1 MRPETQGLLEQAKL
15 TDKASALALAA
26 EALTTELLFAMKTVG
41 IKKSEEAISA
51 LKKTDL
57 DKLLVRSMALGK
69 VSHISVRNELDRL
82 TKALGRRELSA
93 QELKAGILAF
103 DESAQRIALS
113 TTKGLSFKYPTVAN
127 RARDSLITFARSL
140 HR

>member
-1 MRPETQGLLEQAKL
+1 MMAETQTFLEQAK
-15 TDKASALALAA
+15 TVDKAQALALAA
-26 EALTTELLFAMKTVG
+26 DALTTELLNAMKTVG
-41 IKKSEEAISA
+41 VKRSEDAIGA
-51 LKKTDL
+51 LKKTGL
-57 DKLLVRSMALGK
+57 DKLLVRSMAMGQ
-69 VSHISVRNELDRL
+69 VSHTVVRTELDRL

-93 QELKAGILAF
+93 QELKAGILTF

-113 TTKGLSFKYPTVAN
+113 TTKGLSFKYPSVAN